1 MSTEIVRSAYE
12 GFAQGNIPAVLALIA
27 PDCEW
32 IETEAQGIPTRGVH
46 RGPAGVAEGVFSKVP
61 ENFNEFA
68 LHPERFIESGD
79 LVLVT
84 GRVKGQSKAGRS
96 LDAPF
101 AHVFLISDG
110 LIARLENY
118 HDTALWLEALH
129 A

>member
-1 MSTEIVRSAYE
+1 VSTEIVRSAYD
-12 GFAQGNIPAVLALIA
+12 GFASGNIPAVLALIA

-32 IETEAQGIPTRGVH
+32 IETEAQGIPTSGVH

-61 ENFNEFA
+61 ASFSEFA
-68 LHPERFIESGD
+68 LHPERFIERGD
-79 LVLVT
+79 LVPVT
-84 GRVKGQSKAGRS
+84 GRVKGKSKVGRL

-101 AHVFLISDG
+101 AHVFSIRDG
-110 LIARLENY
+110 LIVRLENY